1 MLVGLGLA
9 SLLALVHLPVVVEKT
24 AQLALYPGAAGLIS
38 LFAGGNSGQSSFLG
52 MCLQCRM
59 GLEQEAGRCS

>member
-1 MLVGLGLA
+1 MLVGLSLP
-9 SLLALVHLPVVVEKT
+9 SLLALVHLLVV

-59 GLEQEAGRCS
+59 GLEQEAERCS